1 MEAAPDEYRLED
13 IASPHRIAAS
23 LFLPFAVARLR
34 GDPGATEAILTVL
47 LRGIVGPGEAQ
58 QKLRVLWSAES
69 GTTQPLGVQESVIT
83 EWAALGV
90 ACAVLSRYAGVWIR
104 TVAAPGDSFDYWVT
118 DGRWQYGLEVSG
130 TMTEELEARHR
141 EKIRQ
146 LRDNP
151 YGLDG
156 YVMTVGFTP
165 RTVILSFNHF
175 AGNES

>member
-1 MEAAPDEYRLED
+1 
-13 IASPHRIAAS
+13 
-23 LFLPFAVARLR
+23 
-34 GDPGATEAILTVL
+34 
-47 LRGIVGPGEAQ
+47 
-58 QKLRVLWSAES
+58 
-69 GTTQPLGVQESVIT
+69 
-83 EWAALGV
+83 
-90 ACAVLSRYAGVWIR
+90 
-104 TVAAPGDSFDYWVT
+104 VT